1 MPTGCVQGQIDA
13 TTVRF
18 GLAASAPHKLPGTIA
33 DTNEDGYND
42 LKLMFRTGATGIVC
56 EQIDEPVLTGEIFAG
71 DPITGADAV
80 TTPDCPSEG
89 CHP

>member
-1 MPTGCVQGQIDA
+1 MQGQIDA

-18 GLAASAPHKLPGTIA
+18 GLPASAPHKLPGAIA

-56 EQIDEPVLTGEIFAG
+56 EQVDDPVLTAEQFVGES
-71 DPITGADAV
+71 ITGSDSVA
-80 TTPDCPSEG
+80 TPDCPT
-89 CHP
+89 